1 MGKCWAWFAFA
12 CHHLRVTRQNPR
24 QAVVLRSPETT
35 RSSNTGGRT
44 TRQHPARVWK
54 KWWVTGWLMS
64 VSNEQERKQVTAAGE
79 FVLCISLSSEKT
91 EWKKRGFPD
100 DPSVAFSYFA
110 WWGWKY
116 YRNACHF
123 CQDAWQEVTI
133 SECKECESGF
143 GSSEVTS
150 DISGLNITINIK

>member
-64 VSNEQERKQVTAAGE
+64 VSNEQERKQVKGSGE
-79 FVLCISLSSEKT
+79 ICSLYLSLLWEDRMEKT
-91 EWKKRGFPD
+91 RFSRWSLGC
-100 DPSVAFSYFA
+100 FSYFA

-123 CQDAWQEVTI
+123 CQDTWQEVTI

-150 DISGLNITINIK
+150 AIPGLNITINIK